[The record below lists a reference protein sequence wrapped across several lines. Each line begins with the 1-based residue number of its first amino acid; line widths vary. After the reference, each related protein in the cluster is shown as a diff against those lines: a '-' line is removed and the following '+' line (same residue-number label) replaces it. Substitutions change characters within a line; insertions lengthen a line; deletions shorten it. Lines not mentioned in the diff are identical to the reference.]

1 MTRKGIELVKRFE
14 GFSPTLYYCPTGIPT
29 IGYGVVVHD
38 VEKWKNVRLTREE
51 AEKMLIEIL
60 AKYEALVR
68 KALNYKKLHDY
79 CYDALV
85 SFTYNVGINAFRV
98 STLRRKIL
106 QNELLDA
113 SNEFEKWTYA
123 SGRLL
128 KGLKKR
134 RKAEKELYLE
144 GLRLMGAC

>member
-1 MTRKGIELVKRFE
+1 MTKRGIELVKRFE
-14 GFSPTLYYCPTGIPT
+14 GFSPTLYYCPAGIPT

-68 KALNYKKLHDY
+68 RALNYKKLHDY

-85 SFTYNVGINAFRV
+85 SFTYNVGIGAFRA

-106 QNELLDA
+106 RGELLDA
-113 SNEFEKWTYA
+113 SNEFERWIYA
-123 SGRLL
+123 GGRPLE
-128 KGLKKR
+128 GLR
-134 RKAEKELYLE
+134 RRRRAEKELYLE

>member
-1 MTRKGIELVKRFE
+1 MTKRGIELVKRFE
-14 GFSPTLYYCPTGIPT
+14 GFSPTLYYCPAGIPT

-68 KALNYKKLHDY
+68 KALNHKKLHDY
-79 CYDALV
+79 CYDALI
-85 SFTYNVGINAFRV
+85 SFTYNVGIGAFRA

-106 QNELLDA
+106 RGELFDA
-113 SNEFEKWTYA
+113 SNEFEKWIYA
-123 SGRLL
+123 GGRPLE
-128 KGLKKR
+128 GLKR
-134 RKAEKELYLE
+134 RRRAEKELYLE